1 MLGDA
6 HGCGEA
12 LGVDLAA
19 GNLAAGEKSPVNGR
33 GCRGQ
38 RSGTVSD
45 KWGRS
50 VSGTAERK

>member
-38 RSGTVSD
+38 CSGTVSD

-50 VSGTAERK
+50 ASGTAERK